1 MLAEKN
7 GLKSTLRS
15 PGKSALFLV
24 LLAALT
30 AALAL
35 GLCVNSAVGGYLKDC
50 QDFYH
55 TIGQLEYIGAQ
66 YPSQTVADTEL
77 VSLLHSDAM
86 DPDALA
92 ALPGVISW
100 EPSRSALAL
109 TDGLHRT
116 DNAVYDADSAVILVD
131 HLSWDKNGGV
141 YMATIRESVYSKT
154 GHSRVVCFLSGVER
168 EALSPGTTYVFHGQF
183 ILGRSSYLWFM
194 PEEGTLTLEGE
205 TVTLA
210 PWQAL
215 EDGSLPEDS
224 PYQAAAD
231 LMRRRND
238 GLRAQFT
245 GDMANLRPFQ
255 QEELTLVSGRL
266 LEPSDGGQKLC
277 VLSDRMADLL
287 SLRVGDTLPLSLN
300 FGDERGIYAGLDS
313 RLAPTEDFTI
323 VGIYGATENYSD
335 WIFLP
340 ADASYP
346 TADIPTGYTLGQ
358 FRLENNKADIFYE
371 AALALLPPGFRLTIL
386 DQGYRVMA
394 EPYQELQRIL
404 QIFLWVCALV
414 IGAVLALF
422 GYLFVSRQRETAGIM
437 LALGSGKGHVYR
449 YFSAAATG
457 VALPAAILGA
467 LAGRVM
473 EQRVL
478 QFVADFTAKYQTPD
492 VRFSSEYLSMS
503 KTLLFSPKASPM
515 LYVLAGAVMAVGAIL
530 VCALFA
536 QNAMGEKCP
545 GKKRRPRA
553 PKSPARP
560 SRASGRLKYTWL
572 SMRRGGLRTASTVL
586 LCLVLSVFL
595 GQLTATADTY
605 QKQLKAVER
614 NTRLRGYAASF
625 DGMQMDDLVVRA
637 EDLQALWK
645 TGLLESLDVSSVS
658 GTYRLLGVLARADGT
673 LTGAKMPE
681 MPDPSAGFAY
691 ETYLNQMS
699 LEPAWVSTSSL
710 TNAVDFYYQPPEITW
725 LEGLDESC
733 LKQSICD
740 VCVVPDTLLAR
751 AGLALGDVVRLRLL
765 QYNQW
770 GPFLYDLDLLV
781 GGSYRHTTGAETLYL
796 PLDRPFPQAS
806 EPPELTDRTQF
817 AGMEAAKE
825 AGVFW
830 GNFASAEYYPQ
841 FYQSWMEAGL
851 ERQTF
856 SSAVLTLKSP
866 EALSGLRDAAARE
879 GFSSPRGSE
888 TRQWLVLDDK
898 SYNTSVRTL
907 SRQNQYLSALYTFLY
922 ILSGVIALVLSFLL
936 LLARK
941 KEIAIMRGLGTR
953 LGQIFAVFFVEQ
965 LVLSLLGAGVG
976 YAVWRLTGG
985 TVLPLYHLL
994 LSVILLLWCLGTG
1007 ICTLRLLRSRAL
1019 AVLSDRD

>member
-15 PGKSALFLV
+15 PAKSTLFLV

-66 YPSQTVADTEL
+66 YPSQTAADETL
-77 VSLLHSDAM
+77 ASLLHSDAI
-86 DPDALA
+86 DLDALA

-100 EPSRSALAL
+100 ESSRSALAL
-109 TDGLHRT
+109 TETLHRT
-116 DNAVYDADSAVILVD
+116 DNAVYDAASAVILVD

-154 GHSRVVCFLSGVER
+154 GYSRVVCFLSGVAR
-168 EALSPGTTYVFHGQF
+168 EALSPGTTYVFHGRF
-183 ILGRSSYLWFM
+183 ILGRSSYLWFL

-224 PYQAAAD
+224 PYRLAAE
-231 LMRRRND
+231 LLRCRND
-238 GLRAQFT
+238 GLRAELT
-245 GDMANLRPFQ
+245 SDMENLRPFQ

-266 LEPSDGGQKLC
+266 LAPSDGGQKLC
-277 VLSDRMADLL
+277 VLSDRMADQL
-287 SLRVGDTLPLSLN
+287 SVSVGDMLPLSLC
-300 FGDERGIYAGLDS
+300 FGDARGIYESLEGDVPPA
-313 RLAPTEDFTI
+313 ENYEV
-323 VGIYGATENYSD
+323 VGIYGATSDYSD
-335 WIFLP
+335 WVFLP
-340 ADASYP
+340 DSADYP
-346 TADIPTGYTLGQ
+346 AADTPTGYTLGQ
-358 FRLENNKADIFYE
+358 FRLENNEADSFY
-371 AALALLPPGFRLTIL
+371 AAASELLSPGFRLTIL

-478 QFVADFTAKYQTPD
+478 QFVAAFTAKYQTPD

-503 KTLLFSPKASPM
+503 KTLIFAPKASLV
-515 LYVLAGAVMAVGAIL
+515 LYVMAGAVMAVGAIL
-530 VCALFA
+530 VCSLFA
-536 QNAMGEKCP
+536 QNAMREKRP
-545 GKKRRPRA
+545 GKKRKPRA

-572 SMRRGGLRTASTVL
+572 SLRRGGLRTASTVL

-605 QKQLKAVER
+605 QKQLEAVEQ

-625 DGMQMDDLVVRA
+625 NGMQMDGLVVRA
-637 EDLQALWK
+637 EVLQALWK

-658 GTYRLLGVLARADGT
+658 GTYRLLGVCARADGT
-673 LTGAKMPE
+673 LTGLESPE

-691 ETYLNQMS
+691 ETFLNQMS
-699 LEPAWVSTSSL
+699 LEPEWKITTSM
-710 TNAVDFYYQPPEITW
+710 TNSPDFYYNPPEITW
-725 LEGLDESC
+725 LEGLDEGC
-733 LKQSICD
+733 LRQSVRD

-751 AGLALGDVVRLRLL
+751 EGLALGDVIRLRMME
-765 QYNQW
+765 YSNR

-781 GGSYRHTTGAETLYL
+781 GGSYRLASGTERLYL
-796 PLDRPFPQAS
+796 PLDHPFPLTS
-806 EPPELTDRTQF
+806 ELPELTDRTQF
-817 AGMEAAKE
+817 AGLEALKQTGTFLGDAALPE
-825 AGVFW
+825 HQQWF
-830 GNFASAEYYPQ
+830 YPE
-841 FYQSWMEAGL
+841 WTEEGL
-851 ERQTF
+851 SRRTF
-856 SSAVLTLKSP
+856 SSAILTLKSP
-866 EALSGLRDAAARE
+866 EALSDLRDAAAQE
-879 GFSSPRGSE
+879 DFSSPRSSK

-922 ILSGVIALVLSFLL
+922 LLSGVIALVLSFLL

-953 LGQIFAVFFVEQ
+953 PGQIFAVFFVEQ

-976 YAVWRLTGG
+976 YGVWRLTGG
-985 TVLPLYHLL
+985 AALPLYYLL
-994 LSVILLLWCLGTG
+994 LCVILLLWCLGTG